1 MQKVFDEVG
10 SLDRRCFDEFE
21 LSEAI
26 LMEHAAQGMAAFI
39 RKKFPK
45 NSKVL
50 VVCGTG
56 NNGADGIA
64 LARLLFREYD
74 VHWFMLNAPKS
85 PMAILQHSI
94 AHKIGMRTTLELN
107 ECDVLV
113 DALFGTGFNG
123 ELDYEAKAVMQTI
136 NKRHAYKISCDIPSG
151 LQRSGECDKYI
162 FKADTTLTMGALKK
176 AMFSDQAKE
185 YVGHI
190 KVLDLGIAR
199 KIYETSSRWN
209 LLDEEDL
216 VLPHRGKKDTH
227 KGTYGHLAIACG
239 EKTGASIISGLAAL
253 NFGSGL
259 VTLISKSEKSLALP
273 YVLMCAQN
281 LPSSTTAIACGM
293 GLGNEFYKED
303 LTLILDNE
311 LPLLVDA
318 DLCYKPIIVDIL
330 KKKNVVITPHPK
342 EFVSVLKLVGLADIS
357 VEELQNNRFKY
368 SEEFCL
374 SYPDVTLVLKGANVL
389 IGKSETYFINPH
401 GNSVL
406 AKGGSGD
413 VLSGLIGALLAQG
426 SRPIDAALNGSLAH
440 TLLAKKYAGAN
451 FSLTPDDLI
460 EGISAL

>member
-26 LMEHAAQGMAAFI
+26 LMEHAAQGMSTYI

-50 VVCGTG
+50 VVCGSG

-64 LARLLFREYD
+64 LARLLYKDYD

-85 PMAILQHSI
+85 PMSILQHKI
-94 AHKIGMRTTLELN
+94 AHSIGMRTTLDLN

-151 LQRSGECDKYI
+151 LLRSGKCDKYI

-190 KVLDLGIAR
+190 KVLDLGISR
-199 KIYETSSRWN
+199 KIYETSTKWH
-209 LLDEEDL
+209 LLDLEDL
-216 VLPHRGKKDTH
+216 ELPNRDKKNTH
-227 KGTYGHLAIACG
+227 KGTYGHLAVISG
-239 EKTGASIISGLAAL
+239 EKTGASVVSGLAAL
-253 NFGSGL
+253 NFGTGL
-259 VTLISKSEKSLALP
+259 ATLVSKRKDNVHLP
-273 YVLMCAQN
+273 YSLMSSQK
-281 LPSSTTAIACGM
+281 LPATMSALACGM
-293 GLGNEFYKED
+293 GLGDAFSSKELMQFLSAD
-303 LTLILDNE
+303 VPMLI
-311 LPLLVDA
+311 DA
-318 DLCYKPIIVDIL
+318 DLCHMPIITEIL
-330 KKKNVVITPHPK
+330 QKKNVVITPHPK
-342 EFVSVLKLVGLADIS
+342 EFVSILKATGLAEVS
-357 VEELQNNRFKY
+357 VEELQNNRFEY
-368 SEEFCL
+368 SEMFCKA
-374 SYPDVTLVLKGANVL
+374 YPNVTLVLKGANVI
-389 IGKSETYFINPH
+389 IGKGEDYFINPH
-401 GNSVL
+401 GTSVL

-426 SRPIDAALNGSLAH
+426 EEPLSAAMNGSLAH
-440 TLLAKKYAGAN
+440 TLLAKNYNGAD
-451 FSLTPDDLI
+451 FSMTPDNLI
-460 EGISAL
+460 EGISRL

>member
-26 LMEHAAQGMAAFI
+26 LMEHAAQGMSTYI

-50 VVCGTG
+50 VVCGSG

-64 LARLLFREYD
+64 LARLLYKDYD

-85 PMAILQHSI
+85 PMSILQHKI
-94 AHKIGMRTTLELN
+94 AHSVGMRTTLDLN

-151 LQRSGECDKYI
+151 LLRSGKCDKYI

-190 KVLDLGIAR
+190 KVLDLGISR
-199 KIYETSSRWN
+199 KIYETSTKWH
-209 LLDEEDL
+209 LLDLEDL
-216 VLPHRGKKDTH
+216 ELPNRDKKNTH
-227 KGTYGHLAIACG
+227 KGTYGHLAVISG
-239 EKTGASIISGLAAL
+239 EKTGASVVSGLAAL
-253 NFGSGL
+253 NFGTGL
-259 VTLISKSEKSLALP
+259 ATLVSKRKDNVHLP
-273 YVLMCAQN
+273 YSLMSSQK
-281 LPSSTTAIACGM
+281 LPATMSALACGM
-293 GLGNEFYKED
+293 GLGDAFSSKELMQFLSAD
-303 LTLILDNE
+303 VPMLI
-311 LPLLVDA
+311 DA
-318 DLCYKPIIVDIL
+318 DLCHMPIITEIL
-330 KKKNVVITPHPK
+330 QKKNVVITPHPK
-342 EFVSVLKLVGLADIS
+342 EFVSILKATGLAEVS
-357 VEELQNNRFKY
+357 VEELQNNRFEY
-368 SEEFCL
+368 SEMFCKA
-374 SYPDVTLVLKGANVL
+374 YPNVTLVLKGANVI
-389 IGKSETYFINPH
+389 IGKGEDYFINPH
-401 GNSVL
+401 GTSVL

-426 SRPIDAALNGSLAH
+426 EEPLSAAMNGSLAH
-440 TLLAKKYAGAN
+440 TLLAKNYNGAD
-451 FSLTPDDLI
+451 FSMTPDNLI
-460 EGISAL
+460 EGISRL